1 MKEFEY
7 FITGLFIGVI
17 FTTVVTVVYFLG
29 EPEVIKTSK
38 KITPEWRLITDG
50 KKVDTLYIYKI
61 K

>member
-7 FITGLFIGVI
+7 FITGLFIGII
-17 FTTVVTVVYFLG
+17 FTAVMTLVFFLG
-29 EPEVIKTSK
+29 EPEVITTSK

-50 KKVDTLYIYKI
+50 KKVDTLYIYKT